1 MNLLNIPM
9 QRLESWAVA
18 SQQHARRNAMIASTA
33 AAQRRAELI
42 EVEDFLAALR
52 PPSDP
57 GRDVVEQAAPA
68 AHG

>member
-1 MNLLNIPM
+1 MNLLSIPM

-18 SQQHARRNAMIASTA
+18 SQQQARRNAMIASTA
-33 AAQRRAELI
+33 AAQRRAELN

-52 PPSDP
+52 TASNLGQDA
-57 GRDVVEQAAPA
+57 VEHAAPA